1 MGSLDGIYRRERNKI
16 LAWVRSR
23 VADPEEAEDLLQ
35 ESFLTAVTELDSAGS
50 IEYLLAYVYAV
61 LRNKV
66 GDWYRSKRVGK
77 YSHANLE
84 NEFSTEGLLPDKGIG
99 PEREFYRNLIL
110 EELAIAVE
118 ELPVDQKQ
126 VFIENVF
133 EGKTLREI
141 SEASGIPEGT
151 LSARKSYAKDFLA
164 KRLKDLKLL
173 FLEEF

>member
-1 MGSLDGIYRRERNKI
+1 MGSLDTIYRRERDRI

-66 GDWYRSKRVGK
+66 GDWYRFKKAGK
-77 YSHANLE
+77 YSNSRLE
-84 NEFSTEGLLPDKGIG
+84 QEFFLEDALPDRAAG
-99 PEREFYRNLIL
+99 PEKEFYRSLVL
-110 EELAIAVE
+110 QELAIAVE
-118 ELPVDQKQ
+118 ELPEEQKSAFVQ
-126 VFIENVF
+126 NVF
-133 EGKTLREI
+133 EGKSFREI
-141 SEASGIPEGT
+141 SEATGIPEGT

-164 KRLKDLKLL
+164 KRLKDLKVF